1 MEYKQIDK
9 IPYRELPGIL
19 NNPLRNHINQSIQIQ
34 IHQRI
39 QTDNLLLVGE
49 EEGDENAEQPAQCED
64 QPIATFATWFE
75 DDLLVLDFILVIVV
89 HLCLDGGG
97 GGGSVVVPVVVLLG
111 QATAEHYLVTI
122 MRERGTWNRL
132 RRIGPWE
139 RKTMNRKDTEK
150 EKKDSQDRKKPKPR
164 IEEGTGWTRR

>member
-49 EEGDENAEQPAQCED
+49 EEGDEDAEQPAQRENH
-64 QPIATFATWFE
+64 PIAPFAPRFE
-75 DDLLVLDFILVIVV
+75 DDLLVFDLILVIVV

-97 GGGSVVVPVVVLLG
+97 GGGSVVVPLVVLLG
-111 QATAEHYLVTI
+111 QATAEHYLVI
-122 MRERGTWNRL
+122 IERERNL
-132 RRIGPWE
+132 E
-139 RKTMNRKDTEK
+139 
-150 EKKDSQDRKKPKPR
+150 
-164 IEEGTGWTRR
+164 

>member
-49 EEGDENAEQPAQCED
+49 EEGDEDAEQPAQREN
-64 QPIATFATWFE
+64 QPIAPFAPRFE
-75 DDLLVLDFILVIVV
+75 DDLLVFDLILVIVV

-97 GGGSVVVPVVVLLG
+97 GGGSVVVPLVVLLG
-111 QATAEHYLVTI
+111 QATAEHYLVI
-122 MRERGTWNRL
+122 IERERNL
-132 RRIGPWE
+132 E
-139 RKTMNRKDTEK
+139 
-150 EKKDSQDRKKPKPR
+150 
-164 IEEGTGWTRR
+164 